1 MAGLTG
7 TATMTAT
14 AISTPASPGCGRPS
28 SRRRSNSLILV
39 SFRQPL
45 QHTRQKHEPR
55 KMDGSM
61 IPTKLSRSVAFCWQ
75 IAPHSGGGGGMPTRP
90 DPPQSVQSVPR
101 AHVPNSLPGPPS
113 SQSRSS
119 AKRHLLEHIE
129 VPLGFSGGGGGAAG
143 WADTESASDRKES
156 IHSINFLSDVLAWTD
171 ACARQ
176 RMPCHSGAAN
186 VVPCHRRC
194 GGECLAIY
202 RETPE
207 DANAN
212 PVSESSSA
220 PPLPWNPR
228 LVFRNSP
235 SACGSAKWPHHFT
248 ATLER

>member
-14 AISTPASPGCGRPS
+14 AISTPASPGCGRPPDASTAISTPSPRHLRGCGRPS

-45 QHTRQKHEPR
+45 QHTRQKHEQR

-75 IAPHSGGGGGMPTRP
+75 IAPHSGGGGGRPTRP

-101 AHVPNSLPGPPS
+101 AHVPYSLPGPPS

-129 VPLGFSGGGGGAAG
+129 VPPGLSGVGGGAAG
-143 WADTESASDRKES
+143 WADTESASNRKES
-156 IHSINFLSDVLAWTD
+156 IHSINFLSDLLAWTD

-186 VVPCHRRC
+186 AVPCHRRC
-194 GGECLAIY
+194 GGECLAI
-202 RETPE
+202 REPTRPKMSSL
-207 DANAN
+207 N
-212 PVSESSSA
+212 PDTESSSM
-220 PPLPWNPR
+220 PPLFWNP
-228 LVFRNSP
+228 
-235 SACGSAKWPHHFT
+235 
-248 ATLER
+248 